1 MDQTI
6 IDIKY
11 SELLQWLLD
20 RYLIPKDWPN
30 KLEIIKSKKS
40 QIIETLFKSESEEM
54 QKLKKMF
61 KIFETTPV
69 ENISY
74 NDYGKLYQ
82 ALTKTNEAKD
92 KTFFGSYKSEFIYNA
107 YILDCLYKKNNLYLA
122 ENSKILI
129 QNVSYEI
136 PNCLKIIQDLKEQI
150 EYQKNKSIE
159 KNEEIIKNKTKLENK
174 LKENNIDL
182 EVDKISNSNQ
192 IALFLIERIEKD
204 DLFEKMLTDIE
215 TQIKGNDFVKQGMEL
230 YEDFYKM
237 IYENLTTA
245 NSNKNN
251 NNTVNNNETTTK
263 NEGNKKKKHQKYK
276 KNQKKE
282 TSEKENIT
290 ENNKKNEDISPVF
303 KFETFTPTLKKF
315 YNEGDYILKNDN
327 NNIVEKNRQNYI
339 NSQVKKYKMNYT
351 DQLDVKEFNFSV
363 VNDNSNTMTSSNTN
377 ENNSGDNYK
386 ETCLI
391 NYHERNLLL
400 EDVNEIITFIEERL
414 SNMEKD
420 TEINLTLYLTS
431 LKDFNMKYSMETMTK
446 IKNEL
451 SKLVESL
458 TEKNFIFLCN
468 IFTDEHNIKDITD
481 IFNDVKIKNMKLN
494 NLITSYNSK
503 NIELEK
509 EIKETEKKIVEL
521 RKNTVNIR
529 KITEVAVTKL
539 LKRKINIM
547 GDEYLFTK

>member
-315 YNEGDYILKNDN
+315 YNEGDYILKNGN
-327 NNIVEKNRQNYI
+327 NKIVEKNRQNYI

-363 VNDNSNTMTSSNTN
+363 VNDNSNAMTSSNTN
-377 ENNSGDNYK
+377 ENNSGENYK

-400 EDVNEIITFIEERL
+400 EDINEIITFIEERL

-451 SKLVESL
+451 SKLVECL